1 MSISSAMASAMS
13 GLTASGRT
21 AEIIS
26 NNISNALT
34 DGFGRREIS
43 LSSNVLDGY
52 GAGVRVNAMT
62 RAEDPVATSS
72 RRAMETLANYHSQ
85 SGNAAARMTS
95 AMGAPGEPGSLPE
108 MFTVFES
115 AIVAASNNPSSQTH
129 LDNAVAR
136 ATDLTLALQKQ
147 SQSNMQI
154 RMDAD
159 AEIGRQV
166 DTVNN
171 NLLEIERL
179 NLEIRKRFRSPSD
192 IAGLQDTQQQLID
205 EIATIVPV
213 KVAKRDL
220 GEVALF
226 TPNGGVLLDG
236 TPRLLDFSTTPMI
249 THAMTIGN
257 GAISGLGQN
266 GTPVPIGGGAGLF
279 DGGSL
284 SALFE
289 TRDMTVP
296 SHNSQ
301 VDALARDLV
310 ERFQSTAV
318 DPTLL
323 PGDAGLFTDGGIAFT
338 AANELG
344 LAGRISVNSL
354 ADPTQGGAS
363 WRLRDG
369 LNAVAQGD
377 VGQNAILR
385 NLESA
390 LTSANAPSANL
401 GISTAQSAAGFA
413 SDLTAQRYSDQ
424 NSAEQRM
431 AYSSSQLA
439 TLELAESSSIGVDTD
454 EQLQR
459 LLETEKA
466 YAANAR
472 VISTLDGLLAE
483 LLRI

>member
-13 GLTASGRT
+13 GLTATGRT

-26 NNISNALT
+26 NNIANALT
-34 DGFGRREIS
+34 DNFGRRELN

-52 GAGVRVNAMT
+52 GAGVRVGAMT
-62 RAEDPVATSS
+62 RAEDVVATAS
-72 RRAMETLANYHSQ
+72 RRAMETLANYDDRT
-85 SGNAAARMTS
+85 GATAARITTS
-95 AMGAPGEPGSLPE
+95 LGAPGEPGSLPE
-108 MFTVFES
+108 IFVAFES
-115 AIVAASNNPSSQTH
+115 AITAASNNPSSQTH
-129 LDNAVAR
+129 LNNAVAR
-136 ATDLTLALQKQ
+136 ATEVVAALQRQ
-147 SQSNMQI
+147 SQDNMQI

-166 DTVNN
+166 EKVNN

-179 NLEIRKRFRSPSD
+179 NVEIRKRYRSPSD
-192 IAGLQDTQQQLID
+192 IAGLQDAQQRLID
-205 EIATIVPV
+205 EIATVIPI

-226 TPNGGVLLDG
+226 TPTGGVLLDG
-236 TPRLLDFSTTPMI
+236 SPRLLDFSTTPMI
-249 THAMTIGN
+249 THAMTVGN

-266 GTPVPIGGGAGLF
+266 GIPVAIGGGGGFF

-289 TRDMTVP
+289 TRDIVVP
-296 SHNSQ
+296 GHNAQ

-310 ERFQSTAV
+310 ERFQNPAV

-323 PGDAGLFTDGGIAFT
+323 PGDPGLFTDAGAAFNV
-338 AANELG
+338 ANELG
-344 LAGRISVNSL
+344 LAARISVNAA
-354 ADPTQGGAS
+354 ADPAQGGAS

-385 NLESA
+385 NLENA
-390 LTSANAPSANL
+390 LTSTTVPGPNL
-401 GISTAQSAAGFA
+401 GISTAQSASGYAA
-413 SDLTAQRYSDQ
+413 DLTAQRFADQ
-424 NSAEQRM
+424 ATVDQRI

-439 TLELAESSSIGVDTD
+439 SLKSVESSSIGVDSD

-472 VISTLDGLLAE
+472 VISTLDGLLDQ